1 MRISDWSSDVCSSD
15 LFFLI
20 EKFGWRHALLW
31 LAGINLLCTLI
42 HIVTV
47 RRPLSESTEP
57 EIAITTPST
66 TLRTTALAR
75 IVRDPIFWL
84 VTGAFAANAA
94 LTTILAVYL
103 VPLFIAQGFSVG
115 EVIAAAA
122 LMGPEQIDHRLLL
135 VFVGQHE

>member
-1 MRISDWSSDVCSSD
+1 MGLVLTQSAYAAYVQLLGPRSKEAITLTALATGLSSTVFIP
-15 LFFLI
+15 LGFFLI

-66 TLRTTALAR
+66 TLRKIGRASCR
-75 IVRDPIFWL
+75 ERVCQY
-84 VTGAFAANAA
+84 V
-94 LTTILAVYL
+94 
-103 VPLFIAQGFSVG
+103 
-115 EVIAAAA
+115 
-122 LMGPEQIDHRLLL
+122 
-135 VFVGQHE
+135 